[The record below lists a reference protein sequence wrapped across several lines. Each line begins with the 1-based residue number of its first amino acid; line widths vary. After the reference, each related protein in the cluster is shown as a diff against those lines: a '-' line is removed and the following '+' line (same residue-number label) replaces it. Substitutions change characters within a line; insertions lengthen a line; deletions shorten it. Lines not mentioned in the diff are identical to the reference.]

1 MHYAHF
7 VRSSRVKKMKEE
19 ERGKNKEEERDEVS
33 RSFNPTTK
41 KKEKNLRKQLKAFW
55 EKTVQ
60 LLLFLWLFLL
70 FLLFLLCISKNKTSG
85 SDGH

>member
-1 MHYAHF
+1 MRVHYAHF

-60 LLLFLWLFLL
+60 LLFFFVVVSFVSFVHFKEQNIWF
-70 FLLFLLCISKNKTSG
+70 
-85 SDGH
+85 